1 MIYYIEDTNKN
12 YQPPIHIIKTQISNA
27 IGCMVQWT
35 IYQKPAMQFI
45 KQNIKNPYRY
55 QDKNEFQK
63 LLEIF
68 PTLKQEDAAYALTYF
83 LSIIFESDSEKY
95 LKFIKRYHHELYLEL
110 SRSDMDDKI
119 YILNIFPKKIYS
131 YSEYELRRR
140 MAFLIFANIFDPN
153 NETIVIFPN
162 EDMIAMTLQWQY
174 EQITENINVNLN
186 FKNIIPKTKYG
197 IKFSGHL
204 TPETILSVDEPIK
217 SKLIVTKNILR
228 YLQKPAINFD
238 NEPIENL
245 DIFNNEFDNYW
256 NVFDLKFDESYEL
269 LKRQLLY
276 LQPLFTELNQLR
288 KFNQKN
294 SSKALKDQVRN
305 LRTTI
310 QKQETTIEQLNKE
323 IDKLKVDNSKLQQ
336 SLNQAYKNSAQLEN
350 LKQTKVENETFIDLL
365 QNQIKQLNNQLSNQP
380 NIEKTDTISAEKI
393 IAKLKES
400 KILIVSG
407 SNNWNNK
414 LKNILPNA
422 TILDI
427 NKDFNKENLN
437 VDYILF
443 NTQINNH
450 RTYYKIK
457 LNLSK
462 NTKLLYIN
470 ESTNLNRILFEINQQ
485 I

>member
-1 MIYYIEDTNKN
+1 
-12 YQPPIHIIKTQISNA
+12 
-27 IGCMVQWT
+27 
-35 IYQKPAMQFI
+35 
-45 KQNIKNPYRY
+45 
-55 QDKNEFQK
+55 
-63 LLEIF
+63 
-68 PTLKQEDAAYALTYF
+68 
-83 LSIIFESDSEKY
+83 
-95 LKFIKRYHHELYLEL
+95 
-110 SRSDMDDKI
+110 
-119 YILNIFPKKIYS
+119 
-131 YSEYELRRR
+131 
-140 MAFLIFANIFDPN
+140 
-153 NETIVIFPN
+153 
-162 EDMIAMTLQWQY
+162 MIAMTLQWQY

-228 YLQKPAINFD
+228 YLQQPAINFD
-238 NEPIENL
+238 NEPINDL

-256 NVFDLKFDESYEL
+256 NAFDLKFDETYEL

-276 LQPLFTELNQLR
+276 LQPLFAELNQLR
-288 KFNQKN
+288 KLNQKN

-310 QKQETTIEQLNKE
+310 QKQETTIEQQNKE
-323 IDKLKVDNSKLQQ
+323 INKLKVDNSKLQQ

-365 QNQIKQLNNQLSNQP
+365 QNQIKQLNNQLNDQP

-393 IAKLKES
+393 IEKLKES

>member
-1 MIYYIEDTNKN
+1 MIYYIEDTNKT
-12 YQPPIHIIKTQISNA
+12 YQPPTHIVRTQISNA

-35 IYQKPAMQFI
+35 IHQKAAMKFI
-45 KQNIKNPYRY
+45 KQNIKNPYQY
-55 QDKNEFQK
+55 QDRNEFQK

-68 PTLKQEDAAYALTYF
+68 PTLRQEDAAYALNYF

-110 SRSDMDDKI
+110 SRSDLDDKI
-119 YILNIFPKKIYS
+119 YVLNTLPENAS
-131 YSEYELRRR
+131 NYSEYELRRR
-140 MAFLIFANIFDPN
+140 MAFLIFTNIFDPT
-153 NETIVIFPN
+153 NETTVIFPN

-174 EQITENINVNLN
+174 EQITENINVNLH
-186 FKNIIPKTKYG
+186 FESVVPKTKYG

-204 TPETILSVDEPIK
+204 TPESILNVDEPIK

-228 YLQKPAINFD
+228 YLQQPAINFD

-245 DIFNNEFDNYW
+245 NVFNNEFDNYW
-256 NVFDLKFDESYEL
+256 NVFELKFDESYEL

-288 KFNQKN
+288 KFNQEN

-323 IDKLKVDNSKLQQ
+323 NKKLKENNKKLQQ
-336 SLNQAYKNSAQLEN
+336 DLNQAYKENAPLEN
-350 LKQTKVENETFIDLL
+350 LKQNKIENEAFIDLL
-365 QNQIKQLNNQLSNQP
+365 QSQIKNLTAQLNNQP
-380 NIEKTDTISAEKI
+380 AVEKINTTSPEEI
-393 IAKLKES
+393 IAKLKDA
-400 KILIVSG
+400 KLLIVSG
-407 SNNWNNK
+407 SNSWNNK
-414 LKNILPNA
+414 LKEILQNA
-422 TILDI
+422 TILNID
-427 NKDFNKENLN
+427 KDFNKESLN

-457 LNLSK
+457 QNLPEH
-462 NTKLLYIN
+462 TILLYIN
-470 ESTNLNRILFEINQQ
+470 ESTNIDRILLEINQQ
-485 I
+485 L